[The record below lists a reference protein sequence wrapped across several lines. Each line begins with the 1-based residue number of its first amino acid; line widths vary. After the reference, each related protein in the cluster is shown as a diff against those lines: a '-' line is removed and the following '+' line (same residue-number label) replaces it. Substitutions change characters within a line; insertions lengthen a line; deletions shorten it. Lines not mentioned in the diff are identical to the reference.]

1 MPEFFVAI
9 RSGHELTSLSALYE
23 YLGATLVLTMPS
35 AVALGGW
42 SAFQWG
48 QTGVGPSFPSL
59 DVLLPF
65 GVSLD
70 QLEIVMNAMYNLHD
84 ESPPMFQKD
93 GALRKTLR
101 TTFATQLMY
110 FEERWTAV
118 EMRDVQVCLRP
129 CAHTHTHARPRAHT
143 HTFPLSVSSLS
154 LLFFSPCIINI
165 SGVGL
170 RV

>member
-35 AVALGGW
+35 AVALGVGGW
-42 SAFQWG
+42 PAFQWG
-48 QTGVGPSFPSL
+48 QTGVGPSFPCL
-59 DVLLPF
+59 DALLPL

-70 QLEIVMNAMYNLHD
+70 RLEIVMNAMYNLHD

-101 TTFATQLMY
+101 TTFATHLMY

-118 EMRDVQVCLRP
+118 EMRDVQVCSRP
-129 CAHTHTHARPRAHT
+129 CARTHTL
-143 HTFPLSVSSLS
+143 FSLS
-154 LLFFSPCIINI
+154 SVFFSMYY
-165 SGVGL
+165 
-170 RV
+170 

>member
-35 AVALGGW
+35 AVALGVGGW
-42 SAFQWG
+42 PAFQWG

-101 TTFATQLMY
+101 TTFATHLMY

-118 EMRDVQVCLRP
+118 EMRDVQVCSRP

-143 HTFPLSVSSLS
+143 HTLLS
-154 LLFFSPCIINI
+154 LFCFFLHVLLIYP
-165 SGVGL
+165 V
-170 RV
+170 